1 MGGQEEE
8 GGRAHQKSRGDARL
22 DSLDGGR
29 APLVRSLGGRV
40 YRSVGK
46 RRHLWFSAHLARSL
60 ALLPAISRPL
70 SPSFRQVHRG
80 RHQVRSKMPRARMRR
95 RTGRTDGRNKAY
107 LPRVVLMLARLG
119 H

>member
-22 DSLDGGR
+22 DSLDDGGR
-29 APLVRSLGGRV
+29 SFARSLGGSIGRLA
-40 YRSVGK
+40 SEGIFGS
-46 RRHLWFSAHLARSL
+46 LPISLARSL

-80 RHQVRSKMPRARMRR
+80 RHQV
-95 RTGRTDGRNKAY
+95 
-107 LPRVVLMLARLG
+107 
-119 H
+119 